1 MVTIK
6 EKFVEAFL
14 NAIAEKKHEK
24 INMIQRTVS
33 NIGGVEVCL
42 PNTGVKPKTLMS
54 PKIEKAKTASDED
67 LDRFLKLRFW
77 LSVNSMIYETQIHT

>member
-6 EKFVEAFL
+6 EKFAEAFL
-14 NAIAEKKHEK
+14 NAIAEKKLEK
-24 INMIQRTVS
+24 INMIQRTVN

-67 LDRFLKLRFW
+67 LDRFLK
-77 LSVNSMIYETQIHT
+77 